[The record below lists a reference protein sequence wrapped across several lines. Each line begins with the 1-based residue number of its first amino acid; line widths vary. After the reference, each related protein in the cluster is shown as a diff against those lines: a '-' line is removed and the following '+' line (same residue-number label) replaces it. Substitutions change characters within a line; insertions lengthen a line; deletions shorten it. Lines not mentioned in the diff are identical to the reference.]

1 MKFFRA
7 SCLLIFVFILNGL
20 VNNVTSEETE
30 FEAQTEDSNKID
42 SQEINSAEIEEN
54 GEDAIDGISSD
65 DDADLDMSSIEATTD
80 GMQISAQQI
89 APIVNQL
96 LGPLSTTIQ
105 PYLGPLAPLS
115 SVLSGVISHTVTEVI
130 VNLLNQTIAS
140 AKRQEFLQM
149 RNYTSY
155 TSYLVTV
162 PNSGRFL
169 LFTKTPTTH
178 TKPKRRRRNSNGCT

>member
-1 MKFFRA
+1 M
-7 SCLLIFVFILNGL
+7 LIFVFILNG
-20 VNNVTSEETE
+20 VFNNVTSEESE
-30 FEAQTEDSNKID
+30 FEAQTEDSNNIN
-42 SQEINSAEIEEN
+42 SQEINGAEIEEN
-54 GEDAIDGISSD
+54 GEDTIDEIGSD
-65 DDADLDMSSIEATTD
+65 ENIDDTDFDMTSIEATTD
-80 GMQISAQQI
+80 GMGTAGMQISAEQI

-96 LGPLSTTIQ
+96 LGPLSTSIQ

-130 VNLLNQTIAS
+130 VNLMNQTIAS

-155 TSYLVTV
+155 TSYLVTI